1 MLNRSCRGV
10 NPFAQ
15 LYKLR
20 MKNFTIKAKT
30 ETETGQRRKRERG
43 SRRERKCKGS
53 PTAEVIAAA
62 NVGGGRIGKHKLGKL
77 VSLVLSLALPLSLS
91 GQQSSLVSESSVL
104 SLL

>member
-30 ETETGQRRKRERG
+30 ETETGQRRGERG
-43 SRRERKCKGS
+43 SMRERKCKGS

-62 NVGGGRIGKHKLGKL
+62 NVGGGRIGKHKQGKL

>member
-1 MLNRSCRGV
+1 MLNRSCCGV

-30 ETETGQRRKRERG
+30 ETDTGQRRERERVK
-43 SRRERKCKGS
+43 RKCKGS

-62 NVGGGRIGKHKLGKL
+62 NVGGGRIGKHKQGKL